1 MSQVTLKVPLNLRKK
16 VGKDNISIDAENI
29 EDVLIRLEREI
40 GQKLNENGYIF
51 LLNGYV
57 VNDRKKLKQTKL
69 SSGDVL
75 YIFSPVVGG

>member
-29 EDVLIRLEREI
+29 KDVLITLERET

-51 LLNGYV
+51 LLNGHV
-57 VNDRKKLKQTKL
+57 INDRKKLKQTKL
-69 SSGDVL
+69 FSGDAL
-75 YIFSPVVGG
+75 YIFSPVLGG